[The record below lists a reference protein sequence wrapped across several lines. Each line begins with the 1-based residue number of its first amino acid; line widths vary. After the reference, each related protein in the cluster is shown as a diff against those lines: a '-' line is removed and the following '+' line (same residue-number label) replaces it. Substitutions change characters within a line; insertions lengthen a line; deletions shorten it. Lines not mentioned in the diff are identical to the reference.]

1 MLCGM
6 TDHRVTAK
14 SRTLGAALR
23 EAREERGLKLRELA
37 GQLSLD
43 PSRLSK
49 WELGKQIPKDTVVAQ
64 ILTHLGVTG
73 ERYDE
78 IVGLT
83 SNASA
88 GQWLAVTL
96 PEQRQHLAA
105 LLDLEQHADT
115 IVTVS
120 PLLIPGLLQDG
131 GYVRAIMSAGEL
143 PADEISTR
151 VAVRLGRRDAITRR
165 ECPARLRAFV
175 GEAALRQIIGGR
187 EVMVQQ
193 LQHLAR
199 EAERE
204 NVELLVV
211 PFDTGHHP
219 GLEGPFTL
227 IDPREDQGM
236 GAVVHIENR
245 RSGLFLQEDED
256 VVTYRHAVDTV
267 AQVAM
272 SLTDSI
278 RLIATIT
285 EEMRTG

>member
-6 TDHRVTAK
+6 TDHKVTTK
-14 SRTLGAALR
+14 SRVLGAELR
-23 EAREERGLKLRELA
+23 DAREERGLKLRELA
-37 GQLSLD
+37 RQLSLD

-49 WELGKQIPKDTVVAQ
+49 WELGRQIPKDTVVAQ

-83 SNASA
+83 SGASA
-88 GQWLAVTL
+88 GQWLAVSL

-175 GEAALRQIIGGR
+175 GEAALRQIIGSR
-187 EVMVQQ
+187 AVMVQQ
-193 LQHLAR
+193 LQHLTQ

-204 NVELLVV
+204 NVELRVV

-227 IDPREDQGM
+227 IDPREDQGIS
-236 GAVVHIENR
+236 AVVHIENR

-256 VVTYRHAVDTV
+256 VVTYRQAVDTV

>member
-6 TDHRVTAK
+6 TDHKVTAK
-14 SRTLGAALR
+14 SRTLGGALR
-23 EAREERGLKLRELA
+23 VAREERGLKLRELA

-83 SNASA
+83 SGASA
-88 GQWLAVTL
+88 GQWLAVSL

-143 PADEISTR
+143 PAEEISTR

-165 ECPARLRAFV
+165 ENPARLRAFV
-175 GEAALRQIIGGR
+175 GEAALRQIIGSR
-187 EVMVQQ
+187 QVMVQQ
-193 LQHLAR
+193 LQHLTQ

-204 NVELLVV
+204 NVELRVV

-227 IDPREDQGM
+227 IDPREDQGIS
-236 GAVVHIENR
+236 AVVHIENR

-256 VVTYRHAVDTV
+256 VATYRHAVDTV

-285 EEMRTG
+285 DEMRSG